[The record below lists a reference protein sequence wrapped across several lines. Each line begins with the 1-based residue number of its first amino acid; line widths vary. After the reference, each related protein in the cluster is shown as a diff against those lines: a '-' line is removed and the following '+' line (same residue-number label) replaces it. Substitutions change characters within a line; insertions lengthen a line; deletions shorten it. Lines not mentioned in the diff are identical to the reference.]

1 MNAPLPIPVS
11 ATARLP
17 PVGRPSR
24 RRGMLVALGILAL
37 FGILTTRIVTLH
49 LEHGEQLRGLAQKQ
63 RMVEEEILPRPGDLL
78 DRQGRVLATSL
89 EMQSLFVAPRRMAD
103 KTRCAQQ
110 LAEVLGLDPRG
121 LAERFESQAE
131 KGFLWVK
138 RRLSPEEVVAVRRLK
153 LPADTW
159 GFRTEYRR
167 FHPQGVCAAQ
177 VLGQRTIDGVGQGGI
192 ERVCDQ
198 RLRGQPGRRRLK
210 LDARGRVLE
219 VLPDPEHPVRHGENI
234 TLALDVYIQLQ
245 AEQVLDEV
253 MSEWKP
259 KSACAVVLEPHSGD
273 VLAMASRP
281 TYDPEHPERAPADA
295 WTNRT
300 IQDQY
305 EPGSTFKP
313 LIVAWGLDQG
323 VIRRDE
329 VLHCEHGEY
338 RMGKRLLHDHHPY
351 GELSIADVL
360 AKSSNIGMAKIGER
374 LTNARLHA
382 VTVAAG
388 FGRKTG
394 IELPGESSGRV
405 WPLKQ
410 WTRYSTGS
418 IPMGQELTATP
429 LQIANSLAL
438 LANGGYLVTPHIL
451 LPREGEETRSTV
463 RTQVIQTETAD
474 WLRRGPLVDVVS
486 KGTGKKA
493 ALPGYRV
500 FGKTGTAQK
509 VDPQTGEYSRHLHV
523 SSFVC
528 GAPADHPRAVV
539 IVSVDEPS
547 VSVNGEHFGGSVA
560 APAAGRLL
568 KKVLEYLRVAP
579 EVSPS
584 PGMNVAQEPDLDDSR
599 RSTPRGR

>member
-1 MNAPLPIPVS
+1 MS
-11 ATARLP
+11 SETWFRSRP
-17 PVGRPSR
+17 PSRTIAGGRQSR
-24 RRGMLVALGILAL
+24 RRGMFVALGVLGL
-37 FGILTTRIVTLH
+37 FGILASRIVTLH
-49 LEHGEQLRGLAQKQ
+49 LENGDQLRKLAQKQ
-63 RMVEEEILPRPGDLL
+63 RIVDEEILPRPGDLL

-89 EMQSLFVAPRRMAD
+89 EMQSLFVVPRRMAD
-103 KTRCAQQ
+103 RAGYARK
-110 LAEVLGLDPRG
+110 LAGVLGLEPRA
-121 LAERFESQAE
+121 LSDRFQAQSE

-138 RRLSPEEVVAVRRLK
+138 RRLSESEVTAVRALK

-192 ERVCDQ
+192 EGVCDK
-198 RLRGQPGRRRLK
+198 RLRGEPGRRRLK

-219 VLPDPEHPVRHGENI
+219 VIPDPTHPVRHGEAI
-234 TLALDVYIQLQ
+234 SLALDVYVQLQ

-253 MSEWKP
+253 MAEWKP
-259 KSACAVVLEPHSGD
+259 RSACAIVLEPHTGD

-281 TYDPEHPERAPADA
+281 TWDPEHPEQAPADA
-295 WTNRT
+295 WTNRA

-329 VLHCEHGEY
+329 VLSCENGEY
-338 RMGKRLLHDHHPY
+338 RMGKRVLHDHHPY
-351 GELSIADVL
+351 GELSIAEIL

-374 LTNARLHA
+374 LTNPRLHA

-394 IELPGESSGRV
+394 IELPGESPGRV

-429 LQIANSLAL
+429 LQIASSLAL
-438 LANGGYLVTPHIL
+438 LANGGFLVTPHIL
-451 LPREGEETRSTV
+451 LPGDGVASRSTV

-474 WLRRGPLVDVVS
+474 WLRRGPLVEVVS

-493 ALPGYRV
+493 AIAGYRV

-509 VDPQTGEYSRHLHV
+509 VDPQTGEYSRQLHV

-568 KKVLEYLRVAP
+568 RRVLEYLRVPP
-579 EVSPS
+579 EVSPAT
-584 PGMNVAQEPDLDDSR
+584 GTNVARESDSAE
-599 RSTPRGR
+599 TQL

>member
-1 MNAPLPIPVS
+1 MNAPLTSPVS
-11 ATARLP
+11 AAARQP
-17 PVGRPSR
+17 PAGRQSR
-24 RRGMLVALGILAL
+24 RRGLLVALGILGL
-37 FGILTTRIVTLH
+37 FGILATRIVTLH

-89 EMQSLFVAPRRMAD
+89 ETQSLFVAPRRMAD
-103 KTRCAQQ
+103 KTLCARQ
-110 LAEVLGLDPRG
+110 LAGVLGLDPRT
-121 LAERFESQAE
+121 LAERFHSQAG
-131 KGFLWVK
+131 KGFLWVQ
-138 RRLSPEEVVAVRRLK
+138 RRLSPEEVTAIRRLK
-153 LPADTW
+153 LPAETW

-192 ERVCDQ
+192 EAVCDR
-198 RLRGQPGRRRLK
+198 RLRGEPGRRRLK

-219 VLPDPEHPVRHGENI
+219 VLPDPNRPVRQGENI
-234 TLALDVYIQLQ
+234 TLTLDVYIQLQ
-245 AEQVLDEV
+245 AERVLDEV
-253 MSEWKP
+253 LAEWKP
-259 KSACAVVLEPHSGD
+259 KSACAVVLDPHTGE

-281 TYDPEHPERAPADA
+281 TWDPEHPEQAPPEA
-295 WTNRT
+295 WTNRA

-329 VLHCEHGEY
+329 VLSCEHGEY
-338 RMGKRLLHDHHPY
+338 RMGKRVLHDHHPY
-351 GELSIADVL
+351 GDLSIAEIL

-374 LTNARLHA
+374 LTNPRLHA
-382 VTVAAG
+382 ITVAAG
-388 FGRKTG
+388 FGSKTG
-394 IELPGESSGRV
+394 IELPGESPGRV
-405 WPLKQ
+405 WPLKR

-438 LANGGYLVTPHIL
+438 LANGGSLVTPHIVR
-451 LPREGEETRSTV
+451 PEEGEEARSTV
-463 RTQVIQTETAD
+463 RTQVIQKETAD
-474 WLRRGPLVDVVS
+474 WLRQGPLVDVVA

-493 ALPGYRV
+493 AIPGYRV

-509 VDPQTGEYSRHLHV
+509 VDPETGEYSRQLHV

-568 KKVLEYLRVAP
+568 RKVLEYLRVAP
-579 EVSPS
+579 EVSAG
-584 PGMNVAQEPDLDDSR
+584 PGTNVAREPESAESPL
-599 RSTPRGR
+599 

>member
-1 MNAPLPIPVS
+1 MNAPLTSPVS
-11 ATARLP
+11 AAARQP
-17 PVGRPSR
+17 PAGRPSR
-24 RRGMLVALGILAL
+24 RRGLLVALGILGL
-37 FGILTTRIVTLH
+37 FGILATRIVTLH

-89 EMQSLFVAPRRMAD
+89 ETQSLFVAPRRISD
-103 KTRCAQQ
+103 KTQVAQR
-110 LAEVLGLDPRG
+110 LAGVLGLDARM
-121 LAERFESQAE
+121 LSERLHSQAG
-131 KGFLWVK
+131 KGFLWVQ
-138 RRLSPEEVVAVRRLK
+138 RRLSPEEVTAIRRLK
-153 LPADTW
+153 LPAETW

-192 ERVCDQ
+192 EAVCDR
-198 RLRGQPGRRRLK
+198 RLRGEPGRRRLK

-219 VLPDPEHPVRHGENI
+219 VLPDPNRPVRQGENI
-234 TLALDVYIQLQ
+234 TLTLDVYIQLQ
-245 AEQVLDEV
+245 AERVLDEV
-253 MSEWKP
+253 LAEWKP
-259 KSACAVVLEPHSGD
+259 KSACAVVLDPHTGE

-281 TYDPEHPERAPADA
+281 TWDPEHPEQAPPEA
-295 WTNRT
+295 WTNRA

-329 VLHCEHGEY
+329 VLSCEHGEY
-338 RMGKRLLHDHHPY
+338 RMGKRVLHDHHPY
-351 GELSIADVL
+351 GDLSIAEIL

-374 LTNARLHA
+374 LTNPRLHA
-382 VTVAAG
+382 ITVAAG
-388 FGRKTG
+388 FGNKTG
-394 IELPGESSGRV
+394 IELPGESPGRV
-405 WPLKQ
+405 WPLKR

-438 LANGGYLVTPHIL
+438 LANGGSLVTPHIVR
-451 LPREGEETRSTV
+451 PEEGEEARSTV
-463 RTQVIQTETAD
+463 RTQVIQKETAD
-474 WLRRGPLVDVVS
+474 WLRQGPLVDVVA

-493 ALPGYRV
+493 AIPGYRV

-509 VDPQTGEYSRHLHV
+509 VDPETGEYSRQLHV

-568 KKVLEYLRVAP
+568 RKVLEYLRVPP
-579 EVSPS
+579 EVSAG
-584 PGMNVAQEPDLDDSR
+584 PGTNVAREPESAESPL
-599 RSTPRGR
+599 

>member
-1 MNAPLPIPVS
+1 MSSPARSRSFSPPLV
-11 ATARLP
+11 TAG
-17 PVGRPSR
+17 GRQSR
-24 RRGMLVALGILAL
+24 RRGMLVALGVLGL
-37 FGILTTRIVTLH
+37 FGVLATRIVTLH
-49 LEHGEQLRGLAQKQ
+49 LENGEQLRSLAQKQ
-63 RMVEEEILPRPGDLL
+63 RIVEEEILPRPGDLL

-89 EMQSLFVAPRRMAD
+89 EMHSLFVVPRRMAD
-103 KTRCAQQ
+103 RADFARK
-110 LAEVLGLDPRG
+110 LAGVLGLDPRA
-121 LAERFESQAE
+121 LTDRFNAQSE

-138 RRLSPEEVVAVRRLK
+138 RRLSDGEVTAVRALK

-192 ERVCDQ
+192 EAVCDK
-198 RLRGQPGRRRLK
+198 RLRGEPGRRRLK

-219 VLPDPEHPVRHGENI
+219 VIPDPAHPVRHGETI
-234 TLALDVYIQLQ
+234 SLALDVYIQLQ
-245 AEQVLDEV
+245 TESVLDEV
-253 MSEWKP
+253 MAEWKP
-259 KSACAVVLEPHSGD
+259 KSACAVVLDPHTGD

-281 TYDPEHPERAPADA
+281 TWDPERPDQAPADA

-329 VLHCEHGEY
+329 VLHCENGEY

-351 GELSIADVL
+351 GNLTIAEVL

-374 LTNARLHA
+374 LTNSRLYA
-382 VTVAAG
+382 ITVAAG

-394 IELPGESSGRV
+394 IELPGESPGRV

-451 LPREGEETRSTV
+451 LPVDGAGSRSTV
-463 RTQVIQTETAD
+463 RTQVIQTGTAD
-474 WLRRGPLVDVVS
+474 WLRQGPLVEVVS

-493 ALPGYRV
+493 AIPGYRV

-509 VDPQTGEYSRHLHV
+509 VDPQTGEYSRQLHV

-568 KKVLEYLRVAP
+568 KKVLEYLRVPP
-579 EVSPS
+579 EVSPGPATS
-584 PGMNVAQEPDLDDSR
+584 VAREPESEESR
-599 RSTPRGR
+599 L